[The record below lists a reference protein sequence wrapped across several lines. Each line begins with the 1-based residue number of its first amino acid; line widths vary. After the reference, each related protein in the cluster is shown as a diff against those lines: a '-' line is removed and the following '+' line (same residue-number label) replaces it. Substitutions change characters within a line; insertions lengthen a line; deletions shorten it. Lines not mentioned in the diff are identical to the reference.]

1 MFFLYFHLFVSYK
14 LVNRVNVCPVY
25 HDIGIDKQYSYF
37 YNEDEYVSSSDIRK
51 KRKEIGD
58 AYVKSGYFIQ
68 GFLEGQQ
75 AFCGFIQ
82 HGLIRRKTGH
92 SS

>member
-1 MFFLYFHLFVSYK
+1 MYHL
-14 LVNRVNVCPVY
+14 
-25 HDIGIDKQYSYF
+25 
-37 YNEDEYVSSSDIRK
+37 SDIRK

-68 GFLEGQQ
+68 RFLEGQQ

-82 HGLIRRKTGH
+82 HGLIRWKTGH

>member
-1 MFFLYFHLFVSYK
+1 MKFLYFYLLVSYMYSEK
-14 LVNRVNVCPVY
+14 DKVYPIMLSIY

-68 GFLEGQQ
+68 RFLEGQQ
-75 AFCGFIQ
+75 TFCGFIQ
-82 HGLIRRKTGH
+82 HGLI
-92 SS
+92 

>member
-1 MFFLYFHLFVSYK
+1 MKMNMYHLPISV
-14 LVNRVNVCPVY
+14 
-25 HDIGIDKQYSYF
+25 
-37 YNEDEYVSSSDIRK
+37 K

-82 HGLIRRKTGH
+82 HGLIRWKTGH

>member
-51 KRKEIGD
+51 KKKGNR
-58 AYVKSGYFIQ
+58 
-68 GFLEGQQ
+68 
-75 AFCGFIQ
+75 
-82 HGLIRRKTGH
+82 
-92 SS
+92 